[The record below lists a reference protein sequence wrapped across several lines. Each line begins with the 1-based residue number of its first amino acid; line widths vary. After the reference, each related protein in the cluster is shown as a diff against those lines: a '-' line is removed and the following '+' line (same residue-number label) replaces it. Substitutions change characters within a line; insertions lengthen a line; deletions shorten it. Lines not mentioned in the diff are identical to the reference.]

1 MKKFCFLLI
10 VALMA
15 TTSLFAEDISI
26 DQALQ
31 IARKFSTYPSTKKL
45 SKSRA
50 SMTEV
55 TPTLAY
61 AVRSKVATEKDNVY
75 IVNLGN
81 DQGFVI
87 VSGEHNTDAN
97 VLGYCD
103 HGTFNYSQAPLQM
116 KDLLNSYS
124 AIIDSL
130 RLMPVK
136 ATRASQNVN
145 EELGTVMV
153 GPLLT
158 TTWDQWGPFNNL
170 CPEGCPT
177 GCYPTAIAQVMNYW
191 KWPKQSI
198 GKVDGQ
204 DFSGHVYD
212 WDNMLDDYSGNYSFV
227 QANAVAQ
234 LMADIGKAFHTEYH
248 PEGSPTSFVSH
259 PLRLNFGYNS
269 DYEFGI
275 VEHSATLASDLQDVI
290 KADLKKSCPVLFC
303 GSGVG
308 DPHAL
313 VCDGYTNKDYF
324 HFNYGWG
331 GYCDGYYKNALCGY
345 SANATLFTGL
355 RPFNPDVKT
364 IGDLKYEVV
373 KETGTAEII
382 ECDKYG
388 EAGDVLDIPSTVTDD
403 EGNTYKVTSIRQ
415 MAFFRKGTF
424 DKVIVGENLQKVDP
438 YSFMY
443 TTIDTLIIS
452 DKMEEIPDNAFGFS
466 KVRSLTIGASVKR
479 IGKRAFQYCRTSEI
493 ICKSPSLVVDD
504 EAFIDARIG
513 IDGGEWVG
521 HVTRVGKK
529 AFWGVRFNENPLFT
543 QLEEIDSLAFG
554 YAVFAPPGTGELS
567 GMGTFNIMAKV
578 KKIVPNAFECSNAQ
592 LLKVD
597 EANPYFTNHGW
608 SLVMN
613 KNKTSLVLISNI
625 SEPIGLGEG
634 YFPEAMI
641 KMEPGC
647 ISSRTSRYSNGVT
660 IPNTVVEMEGA
671 FSLCEHLGYLRC
683 PSIVPPEITDST
695 FNDQI
700 FENNPDITLYV
711 PEGTE
716 ELYAN
721 APGWRRFTEIIG
733 EEEYTPMPKQ
743 GIEYD
748 MVVHRTGE
756 NLQDVRIP
764 VKEIADLQMS
774 NSTIP
779 GQSSLVVKR
788 TGKED
793 LTTRIEN
800 VDSITWTSSYV
811 YEDAELFN
819 LNDSTLTAEAQKC
832 KVTLGPTVIDGD
844 AQMSIRNVVLT
855 PKVVEGIVRGQAV
868 DVTLL
873 TNTGE
878 VHELSGVAEI
888 AIPIKRSA
896 DEKAQAA
903 YFNEETQEWEPVDFR
918 YDEEKGAVVI
928 TTDHLSLFDA
938 FVVKNEDKK
947 TASLSMLFDD
957 CRLFFDLTG
966 SLATMYHVISSD
978 DPDEEAVQAFRDD
991 YGFWQSVGIDGGWN
1005 TLQAMG
1011 FEAEH
1016 ISKAI
1021 DVVGYLGIAATV
1033 FDVAAADL
1041 KGDDIGVASNTL
1053 KSIMAFSTGQMASA
1067 IGTGIMSASMISAAF
1082 ISVALEKFGT
1092 KVMDRKRE
1100 LYRVAYRLYY
1110 SKEGRKIINKDSSF
1124 GEKYYRTKKDWY
1136 DYFYPYFLKNRTEEQ
1151 MRSYIEQSVRR
1162 YCDRFWEDT
1171 GSAPDWCIEE
1181 AKTQGLTSYMYPD
1194 AATQKAISDEYFAE
1208 LMNGDLVSVFQAIKA
1223 NMEVQAAKRYKKA
1236 VKDYMDMVNTNV
1248 CLRIKDSSWK
1258 KGEKSKYA
1266 GWKIRFSDIPESVS
1280 DASKWQSIIDDEGKA
1295 NIGYLTEYALIKNK
1309 TRLELTLVNAE
1320 DVDQRTF
1327 SFTIPEGSGK
1337 VMVDIDL
1344 ATGGIEIEA
1353 PRLKNLTLS
1362 YDPSTIEGILFLA
1375 GKNNFG
1381 MNDEIDYET
1390 TIYLD
1395 NTLNNVL
1402 YKSRFQTEIE
1412 KFFKRHDFIV
1422 VDPSGN
1428 IRIGDDIIGKFEG
1441 NEGKGRFTIKTSY
1454 PFEEKTIDQYRDI
1467 INSGDNL
1474 SVFLALHSLIS
1485 GTMEHEIDC
1494 GFTVTRDANG
1504 EGYDV
1509 RFEGSGTFKFRAEV
1523 VDRIKNLDL
1532 TQIPDGVHNVLKSEI
1547 STTQKEV
1554 EGKVTLTYTTKLH

>member
-1 MKKFCFLLI
+1 MKKCLFIIAIALLA
-10 VALMA
+10 VGNMQ
-15 TTSLFAEDISI
+15 AEGISA

-31 IARKFSTYPSTKKL
+31 IAKQFSTNHS
-45 SKSRA
+45 SKQLARGNTLKD
-50 SMTEV
+50 M
-55 TPTLAY
+55 TPTLAHTMKS
-61 AVRSKVATEKDNVY
+61 REGKDNVF

-103 HGTFNYSQAPLQM
+103 HGTFDYSQAPLQM

-130 RLMPVK
+130 RLKPVK
-136 ATRASQNVN
+136 ATRASKNVN

-158 TTWDQWGPFNNL
+158 TTWDQWGPYNNL

-177 GCYPTAIAQVMNYW
+177 GCTATAVAQVMNYW
-191 KWPKQSI
+191 KWPKESK
-198 GKVDGQ
+198 GVVNGE

-212 WDNMLDDYSGNYSFV
+212 WDNMLDNYSGNYSYV

-234 LMADIGKAFHTEYH
+234 LMTDIGKAMGMTYT
-248 PEGSPTSFVSH
+248 PTGSSAMLSDMALVD
-259 PLRLNFGYNS
+259 NFGYEPGG
-269 DYEFGI
+269 DI
-275 VEHSATLASDLQDVI
+275 VTVSTASELQNTLRTELDGRR
-290 KADLKKSCPVLFC
+290 PVLYA
-303 GSGVG
+303 GNTTDEPGG
-308 DPHAL
+308 HAM
-313 VCDGYTNKDYF
+313 VVDGYTSNDYF
-324 HFNYGWG
+324 HFNFGWG
-331 GYCDGYYKNALCGY
+331 GYCDGFYKNALVKMY
-345 SANATLFTGL
+345 NKHAQILTRV
-355 RPFNPDVKT
+355 RPYDAVEKE
-364 IGDLKYEVV
+364 IGDIRYGLF
-373 KETGTAEII
+373 KETGIAEIL
-382 ECDKYG
+382 EYTKG
-388 EAGDVLDIPSTVTDD
+388 TSNSENGTFEIPSTITDD

-415 MAFFRKGTF
+415 QAFFRKGTF

-608 SLVMN
+608 RLVMN

-625 SEPIGLGEG
+625 SEPIGFYDG
-634 YFPEAMI
+634 YYPETMI

-647 ISSRTSRYSNGVT
+647 ISSRTSRYSSGVT

-733 EEEYTPMPKQ
+733 EEEYTPMPEQ

-873 TNTGE
+873 TDTGE

-1236 VKDYMDMVNTNV
+1236 VKDYMDVVNTNV

-1428 IRIGDDIIGKFEG
+1428 IRIGDDIIGKFDG
-1441 NEGKGRFTIKTSY
+1441 DEGKGRFTIKTSY

-1532 TQIPDGVHNVLKSEI
+1532 TQIPNGVHNVLKSEI